1 MASEESNPARTS
13 MTESDDEAPELV
25 EETKKVPMTIV
36 TGYLGSGKSTLLDHI
51 LKTQHGRRIA
61 VIMNEF
67 GDTSDIESKAISV
80 QTDEA
85 LVEEWLEL
93 NNGCLCCSVR
103 DTGLNAIIS
112 LMEQKGRFDQIVLET
127 TGLAD
132 PAPIIQAFWNE
143 PALNLDVALDAVVA
157 VVDAAGIE
165 KQMRDPRPDGSYNEA
180 QRQVATADVILL
192 NKVDLVSPSDV
203 PRIESAIRSIN
214 STALVHHTTR
224 STIDLS
230 LLLDLNIYASPD
242 SPIRIETISKTF
254 SSSQTDHPNCQDCS
268 DETHDHSKPTSS
280 SAHKNDVSSVTIP
293 LPNDLRD
300 VRRGVFHSLVSS
312 LIWDF
317 ALPPL
322 LSASNDPPSTT
333 SNTEGAHETTEEF
346 DLLRAKGFLRTR
358 SLDVGEEDQC
368 FILQGVRDVFDIVK
382 VPFVPIEEIESKLV
396 LIGRGFV
403 GKEGEVRKRFL
414 GALEKGLEE
423 ERRAEDEVEEE
434 E

>member
-1 MASEESNPARTS
+1 M
-13 MTESDDEAPELV
+13 
-25 EETKKVPMTIV
+25 
-36 TGYLGSGKSTLLDHI
+36 
-51 LKTQHGRRIA
+51 
-61 VIMNEF
+61 
-67 GDTSDIESKAISV
+67 
-80 QTDEA
+80 
-85 LVEEWLEL
+85 
-93 NNGCLCCSVR
+93 
-103 DTGLNAIIS
+103 
-112 LMEQKGRFDQIVLET
+112 
-127 TGLAD
+127 
-132 PAPIIQAFWNE
+132 
-143 PALNLDVALDAVVA
+143 
-157 VVDAAGIE
+157 
-165 KQMRDPRPDGSYNEA
+165 
-180 QRQVATADVILL
+180 
-192 NKVDLVSPSDV
+192 
-203 PRIESAIRSIN
+203 
-214 STALVHHTTR
+214 
-224 STIDLS
+224 
-230 LLLDLNIYASPD
+230 
-242 SPIRIETISKTF
+242 
-254 SSSQTDHPNCQDCS
+254 
-268 DETHDHSKPTSS
+268 
-280 SAHKNDVSSVTIP
+280 
-293 LPNDLRD
+293 
-300 VRRGVFHSLVSS
+300 FHSLVSS